1 MPIQIDTTPF
11 SSNINKKTIGVEPTG
26 AIFDKAQDIQI
37 ELMDG
42 DIKRKETFLEFK
54 KRDRQTA
61 KDVKE
66 FIKKTLSLTTKQW
79 DKINET
85 IDNDVLMKFGMYMAL
100 ALQGAEYDSYQDYVD
115 FINQQAEEDA
125 DTDPKSSNTN
135 EEN

>member
-11 SSNINKKTIGVEPTG
+11 SSIINKKTIGVEPTG
-26 AIFDKAQDIQI
+26 ANFDKAQDIQI

>member
-11 SSNINKKTIGVEPTG
+11 SSIINKKTIGVEPTG

-42 DIKRKETFLEFK
+42 DIKRKVTFLEFK

>member
-1 MPIQIDTTPF
+1 MSTDR
-11 SSNINKKTIGVEPTG
+11 GVEPTG

-42 DIKRKETFLEFK
+42 DIKRKESFLEFK

-61 KDVKE
+61 RDVKE